1 MQIEDEEATMNRAP
15 WETAIGIFSVA
26 IWISTAAGEAFARG
40 ARHVDLLE
48 GAKVEVQRSEQQRIH
63 ARSQSGLTLQQ
74 AIDLAFERNPSLQAA
89 QERYGIAQAKVEEAV
104 AAFYPRVTARV
115 TYNYTDNP
123 AEAFS
128 YIVSQRR
135 FNANDFRNINNPGW
149 VENFRPEVVGT
160 WSLFRGGQDFY
171 RRKAAELGVE
181 QAELERSALHN
192 HLAAAVTSAYYA
204 LAISPRQVQ
213 VAERSIASVESELEQ
228 ARNRHQEG
236 TGLKSD
242 VLSLEVRLAEARESE
257 VKAANA
263 IESARSGLMTLIG
276 GNDGKP
282 VDAAE
287 TDAAPPDSVAGDLPK
302 ALQDAQAQR
311 PEVQAAE
318 HLVELRRHELQSERG
333 ARLPRINAYAAY
345 GQNSRTPSFSTA
357 RQNTS
362 IGINAELDLFAG
374 GAVTARIEAA
384 ERRVAEAEAERERN
398 RLDVENEVRQAH
410 IALKEAVER
419 LKVTHAALKSAEE
432 ALRLVHEQYQGGTST
447 VTRYLEAEAARADA
461 QTRALAARY
470 QALVAEA
477 NLKKATGFWR

>member
-1 MQIEDEEATMNRAP
+1 MIRTPSR
-15 WETAIGIFSVA
+15 TAIGLIFAGFWTITSPPEACARSV
-26 IWISTAAGEAFARG
+26 RG
-40 ARHVDLLE
+40 GYLLE
-48 GAKVEVQRSEQQRIH
+48 QAKSDARQSAQQAQPGPHR
-63 ARSQSGLTLQQ
+63 GLTLQQ
-74 AIDLAFERNPSLQAA
+74 AIDIAFEKNPSLQAA
-89 QERYGIAQAKVEEAV
+89 AERYGIAQAKVDEAV

-115 TYNYTDNP
+115 AYNYTDNP

-135 FNANDFRNINNPGW
+135 FNESDFVNINDPGW

-171 RRKAAELGVE
+171 RKKAAELGVE

-213 VAERSIASVESELEQ
+213 VAERSIASVESELDQ
-228 ARNRHQEG
+228 ARGRYQEG

-242 VLSLEVRLAEARESE
+242 VLSLEVRLAEARESQ
-257 VKAANA
+257 VKASNA
-263 IESARSGLMTLIG
+263 IELARSGLVTLIG

-287 TDAAPPDSVAGDLPK
+287 TDTAPPEVVGVELAK
-302 ALQDAQAQR
+302 VLQEARAQR

-318 HLVELRRHELQSERG
+318 HLVELRRNELQSERG

-384 ERRVAEAEAERERN
+384 ERRVAEAEAERERYL
-398 RLDVENEVRQAH
+398 LDVENEVRQAH
-410 IALKEAVER
+410 ISLKEALER
-419 LKVTHAALKSAEE
+419 LKVAQAALRSAEE
-432 ALRLVHEQYQGGTST
+432 ALRLVHEQYRGGTST
-447 VTRYLEAEAARADA
+447 VTRYLEAETARADA